1 MPESGGRNQQSV
13 WRKSSR
19 TRLVLALLILV
30 WMGVIFY
37 FSAQNGA
44 QSSQTSGRVVKEVI
58 RVMYPDFSSMPKQKQ
73 ASLQHMITLI
83 VRKGAHFT
91 EYLILGAL
99 IAAFVHTFTEKR
111 FRMVW
116 MAWIAGTIYAAGDE
130 LHQMFSNG
138 RTPKLLD
145 VCIDSSGVLCGAVL
159 CLAAAAL
166 AVWIRRRRQ
175 K

>member
-1 MPESGGRNQQSV
+1 MPESGSRNQQRMQSGLG
-13 WRKSSR
+13 R

-30 WMGVIFY
+30 WMGVIFC
-37 FSAQNGA
+37 FSSQNGE

-58 RVMYPDFSSMPKQKQ
+58 RIVYPEFSSMPKQKQ
-73 ASLQHMITLI
+73 TSLQHMITLI

-99 IAAFVHTFTEKR
+99 LAAFVHTFTEKR

-116 MAWIAGTIYAAGDE
+116 MAWLAGTIYAAGDE
-130 LHQMFSNG
+130 FHQMFSDG
-138 RTPKLLD
+138 RTPKIFD
-145 VCIDSSGVLCGAVL
+145 VCIDSSGALCGVAL

-166 AVWIRRRRQ
+166 AVRIRRRRR